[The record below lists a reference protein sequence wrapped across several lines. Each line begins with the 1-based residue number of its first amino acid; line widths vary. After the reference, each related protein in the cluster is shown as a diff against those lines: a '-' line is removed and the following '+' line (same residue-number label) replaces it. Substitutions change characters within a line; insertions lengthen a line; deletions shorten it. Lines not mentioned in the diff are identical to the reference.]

1 MNFAKDSIAGSLP
14 PEVILYFGQ
23 YLQGSS
29 LVSSLQVCRHWNQI
43 LSPYVWKSI
52 SKKQW
57 HHPYFPI
64 DIFEDIYSD
73 DDMNTVYPEI
83 QLIQHLEWWS
93 NLTISHKIDESFSL
107 AEEFPLEE
115 FCQLFKV
122 ASNLRSISLHHY
134 GLQEISI
141 VKSLISSCL
150 ELRHLEKLDLTIWE
164 HDSYGLL
171 PEEIFPLFQKLK
183 ELKLYGTWVYFE
195 DQDLSSLRRSPSP
208 RFFQQN
214 NASMTVTSLT
224 IHRYSTPLLRYC
236 PNLRELNLRVPEGPS
251 IRPSLLPLLNFPN
264 LEKLKLYDD
273 SSSRSRSRAW
283 RELPRVIPALKKLKS
298 LAICVFSLD
307 HIKFL
312 CAPPGYQRRHDDK
325 DLPPPTTRDSSDSEQ
340 CLALPLLEDLEID
353 PYGFQENCLEDCE
366 KYGECLFNI
375 LKTRHLLKRFVAECN
390 FLQPEDLFAQPGM
403 EEQDGWACKDL
414 ETLLIGFCLDLRNK
428 VDHRERSKIVYR
440 QIGELPKLR
449 RLAIQGSGIKAC
461 DESGIG
467 YLAPGGRSQLKEFMF
482 RFSPWDCT
490 KERVLKFLEMMPD
503 LEVLHIER
511 EDHDKILRWL
521 KETMSFL
528 INAVK
533 DYVYPAGANNANN
546 VESNDQGHATE
557 TQPSNPYSAASNANN
572 KRIIVQSPFPATL
585 TVPSVSLNSLQP
597 PTITTEDSDQDTD
610 NDSEVNLATPYLA
623 LPGNSSTPMMT
634 LSTAE
639 APDEATPSFPAMNG
653 PQRLAACSTDPKSKR
668 RIKFAL
674 APGHSPLDWARLTNS
689 GANLR
694 GVSTV
699 GRFTL
704 SDIKAH
710 NKADDAWTVLNGK
723 VYNITPYL
731 PFHPGGEKE
740 LLRCAGRDGT
750 RLFNLTHKWVNYEFM
765 LKECQVGYLVS
776 EASSSYQLSA

>member
-14 PEVILYFGQ
+14 PEVIFYFGQ

-52 SKKQW
+52 SKMQW
-57 HHPYFPI
+57 HHPYFPLGT
-64 DIFEDIYSD
+64 IFEDIYSD
-73 DDMNTVYPEI
+73 DGTNAVCPEI
-83 QLIQHLEWWS
+83 QLLQHLEWWS
-93 NLTISHKIDESFSL
+93 DLTISHKIDEAVEL
-107 AEEFPLEE
+107 TEEFP
-115 FCQLFKV
+115 F
-122 ASNLRSISLHHY
+122 
-134 GLQEISI
+134 
-141 VKSLISSCL
+141 SCL

-164 HDSYGLL
+164 HDSDGLP
-171 PEEIFPLFQKLK
+171 PEKIYPLFQKLK
-183 ELKLYGTWVYFE
+183 ELKLYGTWINFE
-195 DQDLSSLRRSPSP
+195 DKDLSSLRHSPSSC
-208 RFFQQN
+208 FFQQN
-214 NASMTVTSLT
+214 DASMT
-224 IHRYSTPLLRYC
+224 
-236 PNLRELNLRVPEGPS
+236 LNLRVPEGPS
-251 IRPSLLPLLNFPN
+251 IRSSLLPLLNFPN
-264 LEKLKLYDD
+264 LEKLKLYND
-273 SSSRSRSRAW
+273 SSSRLRSRAW
-283 RELPRVIPALKKLKS
+283 RELPRVIPALKKLRS

-312 CAPPGYQRRHDDK
+312 CAPSGYRQRHDDK
-325 DLPPPTTRDSSDSEQ
+325 DLPPSTTKDSNDSEQ

-353 PYGFQENCLEDCE
+353 PYGFLEDCLE
-366 KYGECLFNI
+366 EDYKKYGECLFNI
-375 LKTRHLLKRFVAECN
+375 LKTRHLLKRFIAEGR
-390 FLQPEDLFAQPGM
+390 FLQPEDIFARPKM

-414 ETLLIGFCLDLRNK
+414 ETLLIGFYLDLRSK

-449 RLAIQGSGIKAC
+449 RLAIQGS
-461 DESGIG
+461 
-467 YLAPGGRSQLKEFMF
+467 
-482 RFSPWDCT
+482 
-490 KERVLKFLEMMPD
+490 ERVLKFLEMMPD

-511 EDHDKILRWL
+511 DSREDHYKILPWL
-521 KETMSFL
+521 EEG
-528 INAVK
+528 
-533 DYVYPAGANNANN
+533 YVYPAEADSAND
-546 VESNDQGHATE
+546 VESNDQEHATE

-597 PTITTEDSDQDTD
+597 PTVTTEDSDQDTD

-694 GVSTV
+694 GVSTI

-750 RLFNLTHKWVNYEFM
+750 KLFNLTHKWVNYEFM

-776 EASSSYQLSA
+776 EAPSSYQLSA